1 MVVETD
7 LGAQE
12 QVGLLAIAALDGG
25 FGSWTQTYPRFP
37 YVVVI
42 LAETHIRPFNLNV
55 QLRPDGISQL
65 ILISRSVRDVAF
77 VAGQK
82 RMFVMPMLAK
92 CRCQGTACP
101 APGDPDCDDLRAP
114 ALAPLDARANG
125 ELGLK
130 IERAAL

>member
-7 LGAQE
+7 LAAPD
-12 QVGLLAIAALDGG
+12 QVDLLAIGALAPAGPG
-25 FGSWTQTYPRFP
+25 WSVAHPQFP
-37 YVVVI
+37 YVVAI
-42 LAETHIRPFNLNV
+42 LAETHIRPFDLSV
-55 QLRPDGISQL
+55 QFRRTGGSEVIVVF
-65 ILISRSVRDVAF
+65 RSVRDVAF

-82 RMFVMPMLAK
+82 RMFVLPMLAK

-101 APGDPDCDDLRAP
+101 EPGDPDCDDLRAP

-125 ELGLK
+125 EPGLK

>member
-12 QVGLLAIAALDGG
+12 QVGLLVIAARRPDA
-25 FGSWTQTYPRFP
+25 FGWPQDYPQFP
-37 YVVVI
+37 YVVAI
-42 LAETHIRPFNLNV
+42 LAETHLRPFDINV
-55 QLRPDGISQL
+55 QLRPDPASQL
-65 ILISRSVRDVAF
+65 ILISRNARDVAF

-114 ALAPLDARANG
+114 VLAPLDARADG
-125 ELGLK
+125 EPDRR

>member
-1 MVVETD
+1 MVIETD
-7 LGAQE
+7 LGAPE
-12 QVGLLAIAALDGG
+12 PVTLVAVAPLGPGG
-25 FGSWTQTYPRFP
+25 PSRAQANPQFP
-37 YVVVI
+37 FVVAI
-42 LAETHIRPFNLNV
+42 LAETHLESFDLSV
-55 QLRPDGISQL
+55 QLSPDADGQV
-65 ILISRSVRDVAF
+65 ILVFRSARDVAF

-114 ALAPLDARANG
+114 ALAPLDARAG
-125 ELGLK
+125 EEPDLT